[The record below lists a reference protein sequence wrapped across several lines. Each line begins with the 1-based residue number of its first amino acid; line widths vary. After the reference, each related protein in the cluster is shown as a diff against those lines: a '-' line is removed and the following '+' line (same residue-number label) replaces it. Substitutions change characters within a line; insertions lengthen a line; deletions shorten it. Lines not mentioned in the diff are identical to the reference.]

1 VSTLLFAFGVD
12 LEPLFLEQCFVHG
25 VAPPRFTLTYRVFL
39 LPIDFSRPMV
49 LLSVFF
55 LTARETSAPVWF
67 LIYAPERSNS
77 VV

>member
-1 VSTLLFAFGVD
+1 MKEFGFSWLSTLLF
-12 LEPLFLEQCFVHG
+12 
-25 VAPPRFTLTYRVFL
+25 APPRFTLTYRVFL